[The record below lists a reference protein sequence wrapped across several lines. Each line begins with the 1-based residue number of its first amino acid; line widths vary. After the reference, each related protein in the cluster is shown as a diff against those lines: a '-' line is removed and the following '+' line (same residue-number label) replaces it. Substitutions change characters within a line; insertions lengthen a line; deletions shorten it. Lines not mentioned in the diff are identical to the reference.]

1 MRLVILTASILALG
15 FLVLLGLV
23 HLVREML
30 GKDFFH
36 PPSMPAETAKLD
48 HGIERQSSSHSANP
62 TT

>member
-1 MRLVILTASILALG
+1 
-15 FLVLLGLV
+15 
-23 HLVREML
+23 ML

-36 PPSMPAETAKLD
+36 PPSMPAETAKPD